1 MTAIDQELRTL
12 ELSILPGG
20 LLEAIHPAIDFNR
33 ADVLRERE
41 HLGSLVI
48 GLLSRQKRREGEADE
63 VSTKREVTP

>member
-12 ELSILPGG
+12 ELSILPGE

-33 ADVLRERE
+33 VDVLRERE